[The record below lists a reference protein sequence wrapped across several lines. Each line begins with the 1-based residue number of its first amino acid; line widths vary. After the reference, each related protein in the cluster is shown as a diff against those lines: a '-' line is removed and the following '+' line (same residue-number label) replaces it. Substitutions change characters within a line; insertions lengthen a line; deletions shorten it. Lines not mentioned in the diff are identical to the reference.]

1 MAIPKISGTGIHNG
15 RELKYITK
23 IRRHAI
29 MNLPIILLGLA
40 IDIAINIVLKDKDA
54 DEAIADAII
63 ERGANLFTLRSYL

>member
-1 MAIPKISGTGIHNG
+1 
-15 RELKYITK
+15 
-23 IRRHAI
+23 